1 MLSQVKYRFLGAVVL
16 IGLVLILVPMLF
28 DNVIRYQTVRPL
40 PVPELPKMTVAAE
53 PQQPVIMTPAAAK
66 VNKNISPAKAYTIQV
81 ASFKETATINNLV
94 ALLQKDGF
102 TAYSHQSGKTGFTT
116 VFVGPVLTKEQA
128 DTLVAQLSKKYSVK
142 PVLVAYAPN
151 AVEF

>member
-1 MLSQVKYRFLGAVVL
+1 MLNQVKYRFLGAVVL

-28 DNVIRYQTVRPL
+28 DNVIRYQTVRPS
-40 PVPELPKMTVAAE
+40 PAPALPKMTIAAE

-81 ASFKETATINNLV
+81 ASFKEAATVNELV

-128 DTLVAQLSKKYSVK
+128 DALVVQLSKKYNVK
-142 PVLVAYAPN
+142 PAITSYNPQGY
-151 AVEF
+151 